1 MRCPKCG
8 AKVSR
13 KSKYCPQC
21 GGALPELSRQN
32 NENAIS
38 GKKYRISI
46 IIFILIGMLL
56 IIGIVAAAFLW
67 GKEDNTIEKEDSQTS
82 MKTEKGFDDA
92 GNEENNSSTDVTI
105 NSSMMIEEA
114 EEKQS
119 DLDEE
124 TAREEV
130 ETSSQVV
137 MSEPEVEKEITAS
150 MAYDDVLLEYFAICK
165 MDQTTYEVHAADYP
179 NTNHSIMK
187 AYHEGQEA
195 LFYYSFYD
203 LDQNG
208 IDELLIG
215 YGNENSYIMV
225 IDGYAFDGQEA
236 VKIIEERAQGG
247 LLETIIF
254 DDGSYGVYGGLE
266 GYSVYFYVS
275 RLAEDGYSQ
284 NTIFDASFGW
294 NVNGEMEA
302 EGIDVNN
309 LTEEQYMY
317 IEEGHEELD
326 RELLN
331 WQPLF

>member
-8 AKVSR
+8 AKVAK

-38 GKKYRISI
+38 GKKHRISI
-46 IIFILIGMLL
+46 VLFVVAGFLL
-56 IIGIVAAAFLW
+56 IVGIVAAAFLW
-67 GKEDNTIEKEDSQTS
+67 GKGDNTKQEENSQTS
-82 MKTEKGFDDA
+82 MKTEKDFEDA

-119 DLDEE
+119 ELDEE
-124 TAREEV
+124 TAREEF

-254 DDGSYGVYGGLE
+254 DDGSYGVYGGSE
-266 GYSVYFYVS
+266 GYFVYFFV
-275 RLAEDGYSQ
+275 RKLAEDGFSQ
-284 NTIFDASFGW
+284 DSIFDVSLGW
-294 NVNGEMEA
+294 NVNCEMEA

>member
-8 AKVSR
+8 AKVAK

-38 GKKYRISI
+38 GKKHRISI
-46 IIFILIGMLL
+46 VLFVVAGFLL
-56 IIGIVAAAFLW
+56 IVGIVAAAFLW
-67 GKEDNTIEKEDSQTS
+67 GKGDNTKQEENSQTS
-82 MKTEKGFDDA
+82 MKTEKDFEDA

-105 NSSMMIEEA
+105 NSSMMIEEV

-124 TAREEV
+124 TAREEF

-284 NTIFDASFGW
+284 DTIFDASFGW